1 MKLRVL
7 YTDGGVIVSL
17 ARMPEKSDADGP
29 AGGAEPDPQGPRIA
43 ARPGRGRRV
52 AVVEVDPAWEERPLT
67 ALHASHTV
75 VDGPRGARLK
85 PTASR
90 RS

>member
-1 MKLRVL
+1 MKVRVL
-7 YTDGGVIVSL
+7 YTDGGVIISL
-17 ARMPEKSDADGP
+17 ARVQEKSDAEGPADGP
-29 AGGAEPDPQGPRIA
+29 EPQGPRIA
-43 ARPGRGRRV
+43 ARPGRGQRV

-67 ALHASHTV
+67 SLHASHTV

-85 PTASR
+85 PTASG